1 MKLLIESNK
10 TLASS
15 DQALIAKSPALSRV
29 DAISTDAAA
38 QNLEFL
44 RGQAESWL
52 AVLFNVFGSVS
63 RDARGIVGDVIS
75 SWASIAGEQV
85 SAMIICPKI

>member
-1 MKLLIESNK
+1 M
-10 TLASS
+10 
-15 DQALIAKSPALSRV
+15 
-29 DAISTDAAA
+29 DAISADAAA

-63 RDARGIVGDVIS
+63 RDARGMVGDVIS
-75 SWASIAGEQV
+75 AWASIAGEQV
-85 SAMIICPKI
+85 SATIIHPKVL